1 MFISILTGFSIL
13 TAVFI
18 LIMVYSN
25 RSWQW
30 SPSNLALLTLYL
42 HFVGGRGKEKQWL
55 VLHQNRGAPIRLKY
69 LQLMDSTGFA
79 TCLHVFITSQS
90 LYQMCS
96 CQSSR
101 FHRESPE
108 IFSISRL
115 LPGLHICNSISRDC
129 YLSLHTCIDKTPSF
143 CKVLVSACSKVQL
156 EARHYNTSCE
166 RVHII
171 T

>member
-1 MFISILTGFSIL
+1 MKTRCRVARTETRGIFLSNSCSLCHRNQLEHVMPTTSHGNLFKSGAPHIHILSQSTTILLVVRSANTVTSKASCKVNLLKTILT
-13 TAVFI
+13 
-18 LIMVYSN
+18 
-25 RSWQW
+25 
-30 SPSNLALLTLYL
+30 
-42 HFVGGRGKEKQWL
+42 HEFV
-55 VLHQNRGAPIRLKY
+55 HHN
-69 LQLMDSTGFA
+69 
-79 TCLHVFITSQS
+79 H
-90 LYQMCS
+90 S
-96 CQSSR
+96 CQPSR

-115 LPGLHICNSISRDC
+115 PPGLHICNSISRDC

-143 CKVLVSACSKVQL
+143 CKALVSACSKVQL